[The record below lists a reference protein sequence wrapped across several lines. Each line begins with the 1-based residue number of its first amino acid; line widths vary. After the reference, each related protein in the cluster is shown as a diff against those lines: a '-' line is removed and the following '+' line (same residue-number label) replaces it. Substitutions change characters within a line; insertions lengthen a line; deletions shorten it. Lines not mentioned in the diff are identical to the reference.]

1 MMRLRAGFITTSFPL
16 WPGSTSGPFIAQL
29 VRELAQ
35 YADITVLTPCTN
47 RPIEIEHSGFET
59 RCFRYAPRQWQIL
72 AHLPGGVP
80 AALRNHR
87 LAWLLLP
94 GFFLSLFVAVWR
106 LSRHV
111 DVLHAN
117 WSVTGALAGLIG
129 LFSGTPVIT
138 TLRGEDFN
146 RARHSGLYRR
156 LLDLCLRFSRKVT
169 VVGEAMHQNLV
180 TSNSAT
186 SAKIV
191 FLPNGVSETFIAIPP
206 LPACPEDAEAIELL
220 YLGNLISSKGVDV
233 LLKACAEIRD
243 QERWVLHVVGAGPE
257 SEPLQTLTTALELP
271 DRVRFAGSIPPERI
285 PELLARSTVLILPS
299 YREGRSNAVLE
310 GMASG
315 RVVIASDIP
324 GVRELIRHGE
334 NGFLFKVGDPVELAR
349 ILRSVLENSERRRR
363 LGAAARQW
371 VIEQNLTWPATARR
385 YVEIYR
391 EASARHAGNRS

>member
-1 MMRLRAGFITTSFPL
+1 MTRLRAGFITTSFPL

-35 YADITVLTPCTN
+35 YVDITVLTPCTN
-47 RPIEIEHSGFET
+47 RPTEIQNSGFKT

-94 GFFLSLFVAVWR
+94 GFLLSLFLAIWR

-117 WSVTGALAGLIG
+117 WSVTGALAGFIG
-129 LFSGTPVIT
+129 WFSGTPVIT

-156 LLDLCLRFSRKVT
+156 LLDLCLRLSRKVT
-169 VVGEAMHQNLV
+169 VVGEAMYHGLV
-180 TSNSAT
+180 ASDSAT
-186 SAKIV
+186 GAKIV

-206 LPACPEDAEAIELL
+206 LSAGPEEAETIELL
-220 YLGNLISSKGVDV
+220 YLGNLIASKGVDV

-243 QERWVLHVVGAGPE
+243 QKQWVLRVVG
-257 SEPLQTLTTALELP
+257 
-271 DRVRFAGSIPPERI
+271 
-285 PELLARSTVLILPS
+285 
-299 YREGRSNAVLE
+299 
-310 GMASG
+310 SG
-315 RVVIASDIP
+315 RKA
-324 GVRELIRHGE
+324 
-334 NGFLFKVGDPVELAR
+334 N
-349 ILRSVLENSERRRR
+349 NCR
-363 LGAAARQW
+363 L
-371 VIEQNLTWPATARR
+371 
-385 YVEIYR
+385 
-391 EASARHAGNRS
+391 